1 MTAPEPGVLIGIKAR
16 PNFWNLTGIMSRNTG
31 FETVLSAAV
40 ILLAVG
46 FFAFM
51 RWQTGSGSFSSY
63 RINADMARADQLG
76 VGTDVRLAG
85 VVIGKI
91 AGLTLK
97 PKTYHVNVELDIR
110 SGLPIPKDSRLGV
123 SGGTMSSPYLS
134 ISPGRDK
141 EYVPPGGT
149 LANR

>member
-1 MTAPEPGVLIGIKAR
+1 MPPPEPGVLIGIKAR
-16 PNFWNLTGIMSRNTG
+16 PTFWNFTGVMSRNTG

-63 RINADMARADQLG
+63 RISADMAHADQLG
-76 VGTDVRLAG
+76 VGTDIRLAG

-91 AGLTLK
+91 VRLTLK
-97 PKTYHVNVELDIR
+97 PKTYHVNVEMDIR
-110 SGLPIPKDSRLGV
+110 SDLPIPKDSRLGV

-134 ISPGRDK
+134 INPGHDK
-141 EYVPPGGT
+141 EVVPPGGT
-149 LANR
+149 LENR